1 MGVLRYEKTGDLY
14 VRLTW
19 VILHHQ
25 RLTPLLH
32 VITDQHSES
41 TSFLRIPDFGDKRAA
56 TSHDDDDQLLVL
68 FSSELSAP
76 IILPWKHKLPLN
88 HPTRLK
94 HSELCWTSYDLNVDV
109 LCLYERNRYHLYSI
123 IFLIEAQ
130 MIEKTEQH

>member
-1 MGVLRYEKTGDLY
+1 MGVLGYEKTCDLY

-32 VITDQHSES
+32 VVTDQHSES

-56 TSHDDDDQLLVL
+56 TSYDDEDQLLVFL
-68 FSSELSAP
+68 FSELSAP
-76 IILPWKHKLPLN
+76 IILTWKHKLPLN

-109 LCLYERNRYHLYSI
+109 LWLNERNRYHLYSI

-130 MIEKTEQH
+130 MIEKTEQN